1 MTRFEFL
8 ETLKQALTG
17 LPPDLIAKTVAEYER
32 RIFEASAAGQSED
45 EIMAGLG
52 EPQKIADDLRASL
65 APKVPAVVPS
75 PAQSS
80 VPAATPAPTG
90 PLNVFRVFFSFIGLM
105 LFNLFMVIP
114 VTVYAALLFAA
125 FITSLA
131 FFGGGIVLTA
141 GGISGVNQI
150 VLDEPFRHIRIVRPH
165 AEIGAHAS
173 VTTSDEH
180 TVVNIGENGVHVET
194 NGDAHPAAAASASK
208 DAASAKAVAG
218 SAAVAASAASAAPA
232 SSTKAA
238 ASAST
243 PADNAKTTHEHTVVD
258 IGPQGVTVVSKDAE
272 GNEHGKRFLRDG
284 KDGQDDDN
292 VNIDMPG
299 LHIHDGDLDADESVI
314 SLGGDFISA
323 SRPVQ
328 IGVGIGITLAG
339 IIGFLLCLVVSR
351 YTLLGLY
358 RLAQMELAVLRG
370 A

>member
-8 ETLKQALTG
+8 EALKQALTG

-65 APKVPAVVPS
+65 APKVPVVVPS

-80 VPAATPAPTG
+80 VPAATPAPKG

-105 LFNLFMVIP
+105 LFNLFLVIP

-208 DAASAKAVAG
+208 DTASAKAVAG
-218 SAAVAASAASAAPA
+218 SAAVAASASSA
-232 SSTKAA
+232 KAA

-243 PADNAKTTHEHTVVD
+243 PADSAKTTHEHTVVD

-284 KDGQDDDN
+284 DGDGDGDDDN

-299 LHIHDGDLDADESVI
+299 LHIHDGDLDADDSVI

>member
-8 ETLKQALTG
+8 EALKQAMTG
-17 LPPDLIAKTVAEYER
+17 LPPDLIARTVAEYER
-32 RIFEASAAGQSED
+32 RIFEASAAGQGED
-45 EIMAGLG
+45 EILAGLG

-65 APKVPAVVPS
+65 APKVPAVVQS
-75 PAQSS
+75 PVQA
-80 VPAATPAPTG
+80 PAATPAPKES
-90 PLNVFRVFFSFIGLM
+90 LNVFRMFFSFIGLM
-105 LFNLFMVIP
+105 LFNLFLVIP

-125 FITSLA
+125 FVTSLA

-150 VLDEPFRHIRIVRPH
+150 VLDEPIHHIRIVKPH

-173 VTTSDEH
+173 VTASDEH
-180 TVVNIGENGVHVET
+180 TVINIGENGVHVET
-194 NGDAHPAAAASASK
+194 NGDAHPAAATSASK
-208 DAASAKAVAG
+208 EAASAKAAAG
-218 SAAVAASAASAAPA
+218 SAAVAASAASATAA
-232 SSTKAA
+232 SSASSAKAA

-243 PADNAKTTHEHTVVD
+243 PADSAKAAREHTVVD

-272 GNEHGKRFLRDG
+272 GNEHGKRFLHNGDG
-284 KDGQDDDN
+284 DDDN

-299 LHIHDGDLDADESVI
+299 LHIHDGDLDADDSVI